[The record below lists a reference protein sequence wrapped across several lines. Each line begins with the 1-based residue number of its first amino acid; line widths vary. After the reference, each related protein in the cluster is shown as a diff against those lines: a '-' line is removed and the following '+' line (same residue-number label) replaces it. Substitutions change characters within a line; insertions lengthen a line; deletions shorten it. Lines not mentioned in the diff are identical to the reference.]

1 MILLFNSFQFGFFYI
16 ACLIGFAVLRGT
28 PRKVFLLV
36 ASYYFYMCWSTRYI
50 WVIWGITII
59 DYVAGIQIERSESA
73 SRRKFFLGC
82 SLAANLG
89 ILAAFKYYN
98 FFAVSVS
105 SGLAGM
111 GMHIPLPVLHV
122 ILPVGI
128 SFHTFQ
134 ALSYTIEVYR
144 RKAPAEYN
152 LLNYALYVAFFP
164 QMVAGPIERPNQLL
178 PQFHREPHFSVERVI
193 SGLRI
198 ALWGFFKKMVIA
210 DSLAAIVNSVYAQPA
225 RFSNTE
231 LCVATVCFAIQ
242 IYCDFSGYS
251 DIAVGLA
258 RVMGYELRINF
269 LQPYFSRSVA
279 EFWHRWHI
287 SLSTWF
293 RDYLYIPL
301 GGNRV
306 RLPRYLVNLLITF
319 VASGLWHGA
328 NWTFIV
334 WGGLHGVYLIA
345 SKLTSRFRSAVAEA
359 TGITRFKRLHAL
371 IQMSITFVLVTIAW
385 VFFRASSIGSAFY
398 VLKHLIPRGG
408 FSGSVLIAAGIPR
421 ANTPFIMLF
430 VVVMFVVEWFMA
442 HLSRTP
448 ALWRSRATR
457 FAAYYAVA
465 YSIIFFGVFG
475 HTDFIYFQF

>member
-1 MILLFNSFQFGFFYI
+1 
-16 ACLIGFAVLRGT
+16 
-28 PRKVFLLV
+28 
-36 ASYYFYMCWSTRYI
+36 
-50 WVIWGITII
+50 
-59 DYVAGIQIERSESA
+59 
-73 SRRKFFLGC
+73 
-82 SLAANLG
+82 
-89 ILAAFKYYN
+89 
-98 FFAVSVS
+98 
-105 SGLAGM
+105 
-111 GMHIPLPVLHV
+111 
-122 ILPVGI
+122 
-128 SFHTFQ
+128 
-134 ALSYTIEVYR
+134 
-144 RKAPAEYN
+144 
-152 LLNYALYVAFFP
+152 
-164 QMVAGPIERPNQLL
+164 
-178 PQFHREPHFSVERVI
+178 
-193 SGLRI
+193 
-198 ALWGFFKKMVIA
+198 
-210 DSLAAIVNSVYAQPA
+210 
-225 RFSNTE
+225 
-231 LCVATVCFAIQ
+231 
-242 IYCDFSGYS
+242 
-251 DIAVGLA
+251 
-258 RVMGYELRINF
+258 
-269 LQPYFSRSVA
+269 
-279 EFWHRWHI
+279 
-287 SLSTWF
+287 
-293 RDYLYIPL
+293 
-301 GGNRV
+301 
-306 RLPRYLVNLLITF
+306 VNLLITF

>member
-1 MILLFNSFQFGFFYI
+1 MLFNSFQFAFFYI
-16 ACLIGFAVLRGT
+16 ACLIGFAILRGT

-50 WVIWGITII
+50 WVIWGITIL
-59 DYVAGIQIERSESA
+59 DYFAGLKIEAAEKTST
-73 SRRKFFLGC
+73 RKFYLAC
-82 SLAANLG
+82 SLVANLG
-89 ILAAFKYYN
+89 LLGVFKYYN
-98 FFAVSVS
+98 FFSASLK
-105 SGLAGM
+105 SGLGHAGI
-111 GMHIPLPVLHV
+111 HIPLPLLQV

-144 RKAPAEYN
+144 RKAPAERN

-178 PQFHREPHFSVERVI
+178 PQFHRTPRITTERI
-193 SGLRI
+193 HSGLRI
-198 ALWGFFKKMVIA
+198 ALWGFFKKMVVA
-210 DSLAAIVNSVYAQPA
+210 DALSTLVNTVYANP
-225 RFSNTE
+225 RNFNNTE

-251 DIAVGLA
+251 DIAIGLA

-269 LQPYFSRSVA
+269 LQPYFSRSIG

-306 RLPRYLVNLLITF
+306 RLPRYLFNVFITF
-319 VASGLWHGA
+319 ALSGLWHGA
-328 NWTFIV
+328 NWTFII
-334 WGGLHGVYLIA
+334 WGGLHGFYLMV
-345 SKLTSRFRSAVAEA
+345 SKLTASWREAFAEA
-359 TGITRFKRLHAL
+359 TGLARLPRLRAVLQLIITL
-371 IQMSITFVLVTIAW
+371 VLVTVAW
-385 VFFRASSIGSAFY
+385 VFFRANSVSSAFY
-398 VLKHLIPRGG
+398 VVRHIIPHGAFRNT
-408 FSGSVLIAAGIPR
+408 VILAANLPR
-421 ANTPFIMLF
+421 ANTPFLVFFIAM
-430 VVVMFVVEWFMA
+430 MFLVEWFIS
-442 HLSRTP
+442 HPSRNP
-448 ALWRSRATR
+448 RIWNSLVTR
-457 FAAYYAVA
+457 YAAYYAVA
-465 YSIIFFGVFG
+465 FTIIFFGVFG